1 MRTFIIFFLFCFF
14 GISTDAQFLKTSNAY
29 ISFYSKAPLED
40 IEAHNYNVD
49 CVLDTVKN
57 QIAFSARII
66 DFNFDK
72 KLMKKHFCEKYMEI
86 DDFPFASFS
95 GQLDFINQ
103 TNAKVTGEL
112 EIHGQKN
119 KVEVNA
125 YIEKKS
131 NDKIVM
137 KSSFFINLSDYKVKI
152 PKIVKDN
159 ISKSV
164 EINVIVSF

>member
-1 MRTFIIFFLFCFF
+1 MRTFIIFFLFSCFS
-14 GISTDAQFLKTSNAY
+14 ILTDAQVLKTSNSY

-49 CVLDTVKN
+49 CVFDTVKN

-86 DDFPFASFS
+86 DDYPFAYFS
-95 GQLDFINQ
+95 GQLDFINK
-103 TNAKVTGEL
+103 TNAKVIGEL
-112 EIHGQKN
+112 EIHGQKK

-125 YIEKKS
+125 YVEKKS
-131 NDKIVM
+131 NNKILM
-137 KSSFFINLSDYKVKI
+137 KSNFFINLSDYKVKI

-159 ISKSV
+159 ISKSI
-164 EINVIVSF
+164 EINVIVNF

>member
-14 GISTDAQFLKTSNAY
+14 GTSTDAQFLKTSNAY

-40 IEAHNYNVD
+40 IEAHHYNVD

-103 TNAKVTGEL
+103 RNAKVIGEL

-137 KSSFFINLSDYKVKI
+137 KSNFFINLSDYKVKI